1 MDPADDSENLNPE
14 DVHKSL
20 RSTANA
26 IQNYSFDSSPGAGG
40 GGGGGFKTRD
50 LTDAAPA
57 TLEEKM

>member
-1 MDPADDSENLNPE
+1 MADPADDSENLNPE

-26 IQNYSFDSSPGAGG
+26 IQNYSFDLSSSSSPLQQQKG
-40 GGGGGFKTRD
+40 D